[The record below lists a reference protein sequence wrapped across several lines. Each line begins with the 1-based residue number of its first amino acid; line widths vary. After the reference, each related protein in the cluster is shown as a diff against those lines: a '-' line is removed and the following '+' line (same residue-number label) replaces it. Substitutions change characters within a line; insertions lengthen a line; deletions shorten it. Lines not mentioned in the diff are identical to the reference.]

1 MDSATQNKSDNNVDF
16 DYNFGNFNPEDVEV
30 EDTINAVFAIDVSGS
45 VGGYVNE
52 LNKGM
57 NEFVQR
63 MQKSH
68 VSEKLFV
75 SIVEFESN
83 VKVRSGFQPISQV
96 PSIDFSKSIGG
107 MTALYEGTKVA
118 LTNALDYRNGLESAG
133 VNCKTLLFVITDG
146 YDNASKCR
154 PSDVKDIITNLLK
167 EERNFSSFEAILFG
181 IGQGMDGYFK
191 QAAEDMGIKNVA
203 TIADSADDIKKMI
216 NFISS
221 SVSSASG
228 GGTAISTPNF

>member
-1 MDSATQNKSDNNVDF
+1 MDSATQSDNNVDF

-45 VGGYVNE
+45 VGGYVDE

-75 SIVEFESN
+75 SIVEFQSN
-83 VKVRSGFQPISQV
+83 VKVRSGFQPIDQV
-96 PSIDFSKSIGG
+96 PVIDFTNSIGG
-107 MTALYEGTKVA
+107 TTALYEGTKVA
-118 LTNALDYRNGLESAG
+118 LKNALDYRTGLESAG

-146 YDNASKCR
+146 DDNASNCR
-154 PSDVKDIITNLLK
+154 PSDVKDIITDLLK
-167 EERNFSSFEAILFG
+167 EERNFASFEAILFG
-181 IGQGMDGYFK
+181 VGQGMDSYFR
-191 QAAEDMGIKNVA
+191 QAAADMGIKNVA
-203 TIADSADDIKKMI
+203 TIADTADDIKKMI

-228 GGTAISTPNF
+228 NGNAISTPNF